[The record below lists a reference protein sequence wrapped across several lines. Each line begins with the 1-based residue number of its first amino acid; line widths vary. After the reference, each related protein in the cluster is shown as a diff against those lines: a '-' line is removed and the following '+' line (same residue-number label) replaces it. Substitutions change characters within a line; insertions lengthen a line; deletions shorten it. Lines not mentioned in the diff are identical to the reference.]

1 MITYGC
7 SRILLIELGG
17 GYDNRGGGGE
27 NIPFHIPQPLLTTKT
42 SIKAVAVANTTLE
55 AVNLTVVVEVE
66 AMTTSRVA
74 AVEVAAGRPT
84 MLEIPAR
91 SSLMHRHPRTRR
103 TDNFADIFDERNGQ
117 EQMGGRYS
125 VALMAF
131 GSWFKDAFASIDPT
145 SAPGLFLSS
154 TLGSG
159 LNLVISMHRRTQ
171 V

>member
-1 MITYGC
+1 
-7 SRILLIELGG
+7 
-17 GYDNRGGGGE
+17 
-27 NIPFHIPQPLLTTKT
+27 
-42 SIKAVAVANTTLE
+42 
-55 AVNLTVVVEVE
+55 
-66 AMTTSRVA
+66 
-74 AVEVAAGRPT
+74 
-84 MLEIPAR
+84 
-91 SSLMHRHPRTRR
+91 MHRHPPIRR

-131 GSWFKDAFASIDPT
+131 GSWFKYAFASIDPT

-159 LNLVISMHRRTQ
+159 LNLAISMHRRKQ